1 MPTLTMSELYDK
13 AFLELIAEN
22 PDTDTEDTYQ
32 NSQVFQRVKNTQPD
46 FRSIYRLEYLENL
59 EQMKILVSLKGLL
72 NDPVIREVIA
82 RHIWSYILFLRTV
95 DADEG
100 LINAVKSFHDT
111 ISIDTLQSIM
121 DTALR
126 YRNHVDPDLFAVLK
140 DLSDL
145 AH

>member
-1 MPTLTMSELYDK
+1 MSELYDK

>member
-1 MPTLTMSELYDK
+1 MSELYDK

-46 FRSIYRLEYLENL
+46 VRSIYRLEYLENL

-72 NDPVIREVIA
+72 NDPVIRDLIA